1 MANRFPHS
9 FIWLV
14 VVPDLRWRARRF
26 LITAVGGGLIFAIT
40 LLLSGFSAGFDLTAR
55 RLVDEVGA
63 EAYLVP
69 DGVEGPFTTYT
80 PFPPPAIEGG
90 TSLLSIPAPLVNGDR
105 ADDVLVIGHEADGFG
120 APRIVDGRAVG
131 AADEIVV
138 DRSLEAAGLGDTVSV
153 GGQSFTV
160 VGETEHQVTPG
171 GLATA
176 FVPIE
181 QANALFTSGFEL
193 ATSIALPGII
203 EAPEGFVVVTR
214 TDAEADL
221 LRQMGE
227 ARSSIRTFTVTLWV
241 LAGII
246 IGAVLYLAALERV
259 RDFAVL
265 KATGAKNR
273 DLILGLSI
281 QAVIVSVVAS
291 LLAMV
296 FAKLMVPIYP
306 GIITMPVR
314 VLAPLPLVAIVI
326 GLLGSVAG
334 VRRAT
339 SADPAQAFGGP

>member
-1 MANRFPHS
+1 MPFG

-26 LITAVGGGLIFAIT
+26 LITAIGGGLIFAIT
-40 LLLSGFSAGFDLTAR
+40 LLLSGFSAGFDLSAER
-55 RLVDEVGA
+55 MVDEVGA

-69 DGVEGPFTTYT
+69 AGVSGPFTTYT
-80 PFPPPAIEGG
+80 PFLSPPIDGG
-90 TSLLSIPAPLVNGDR
+90 SNLVTIPAPMVKGEDT
-105 ADDVLVIGHEADGFG
+105 DDVLLVGYEAEGFG
-120 APRIVDGRAVG
+120 DPRIVEGRAVG
-131 AADEIVV
+131 SGDEIVV
-138 DRSLEAAGLGDTVSV
+138 DRTVTVADIGDEVSV
-153 GGQSFTV
+153 GGRAFTV
-160 VGETEHQVTPG
+160 VGETEHQVTPAG
-171 GLATA
+171 FPTA
-176 FVPIE
+176 FVPITS
-181 QANALFTSGFEL
+181 ANELFTGGVAF
-193 ATSIALPGII
+193 ATSVGLGAPM
-203 EAPEGFVVVTR
+203 APPEGFVVVSR
-214 TDAEADL
+214 ADAEEDL

-227 ARSSIRTFTVTLWV
+227 ARSSIQTFTITLWV
-241 LAGII
+241 LAAII

-273 DLILGLSI
+273 DLIIGLSI

-296 FAKLMVPIYP
+296 FAKFMEPIYP
-306 GIITMPVR
+306 GIITMPFG
-314 VLAPLPLVAIVI
+314 VLAPLPVVAVLI